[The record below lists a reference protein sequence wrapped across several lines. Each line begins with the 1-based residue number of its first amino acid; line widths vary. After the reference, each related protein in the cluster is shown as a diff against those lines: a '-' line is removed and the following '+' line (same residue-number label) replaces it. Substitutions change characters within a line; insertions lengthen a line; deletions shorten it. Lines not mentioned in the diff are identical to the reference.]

1 MHKGYAD
8 SYVVMTTAF
17 GITPFE
23 TDKAAYNQSQ
33 VCLYAWESWLFD
45 LEIIECQNVLLRSFS
60 ILKCMKKKYFK
71 YIQCSKNMFC

>member
-8 SYVVMTTAF
+8 SYVVMTTSF

-23 TDKAAYNQSQ
+23 TDRAAYNQSQ
-33 VCLYAWESWLFD
+33 VCLYAWESCLFD

-60 ILKCMKKKYFK
+60 IFSSKKAAGSL
-71 YIQCSKNMFC
+71 QNSVTCSTAI